1 MIVAWFIRDLRN
13 VVRAASN
20 SLYYSGMRSS
30 GRFGVK
36 GEINRSWVRVGQG
49 KGRRIMILR

>member
-36 GEINRSWVRVGQG
+36 GEINRVGLGLVRARDVE
-49 KGRRIMILR
+49 L